1 MAGFES
7 SLGEYQSKFVDASG
21 IRTHYIEAGSA
32 EPIML
37 IHGGGPGADGY
48 GNWHSCIPRY
58 ARHFRVIAV
67 DMLGFGKTQKPS
79 PETFTYSQDART
91 DHLIAF
97 IEAMGIDRVNLIGN
111 SMGGCTALGLCM
123 KRPDLAKKLVLMGS
137 AGIKTAGIPAALAPL
152 VNYDGTREGMQK
164 VISVLTHANF
174 RIDDAML
181 RYRLDLSNEPEN
193 RKALAATMQWVKSRH
208 GLYYDEADIRRVKT
222 PSLVVGGK
230 DDPIVLPE
238 HNYKFLELLENS
250 WGYFIPHCGHW
261 VMMEYPEEFTEVTT
275 RFIRQ

>member
-1 MAGFES
+1 MGGTIDKYE
-7 SLGEYQSKFVDASG
+7 SKFVEAGG
-21 IRTHYIEAGSA
+21 IRTHYIEAGSG
-32 EPIML
+32 EPIVL

-48 GNWHSCIPRY
+48 GNWHGCIPRY
-58 ARHFRVIAV
+58 ARNFRVIAL
-67 DMLGFGKTQKPS
+67 DMLGFGRTQKPN
-79 PETFTYSQDART
+79 PEGFTYSQDART

-97 IEAMGIDRVNLIGN
+97 AETLRLGPLNLIGN

-137 AGIKTAGIPAALAPL
+137 AGIKTASIPAALAPL
-152 VNYDGTREGMQK
+152 LNYDGTREGMQK
-164 VISVLTHANF
+164 VIDVLTNAKF
-174 RIDDAML
+174 KIDDAML
-181 RYRLDLSNEPEN
+181 KYRLDLSNEPAN
-193 RKALAATMQWVKSRH
+193 REALAATMRWVKSQH
-208 GLYYDEADIRRVKT
+208 GLYYEESDLRRVRT
-222 PSLVVGGK
+222 PTLVVGGK

-261 VMMEYPEEFTEVTT
+261 VMIEYPEEFTEATM